1 MGDFLPIST
10 FFYEIWVKN
19 RPFSCFDGML
29 RILYFKSHYVVC
41 SIQKFQRCY
50 LQILLDCLDMKIGD
64 L

>member
-1 MGDFLPIST
+1 MG
-10 FFYEIWVKN
+10 KN

-41 SIQKFQRCY
+41 SIQKFQIYY